1 MHLATRCV
9 KPPGVPAGFIWDFTT
24 IMPQRVAR
32 SRTGS
37 LRSALGSL
45 STLLVAGCLALTVG
59 STLSACGGMQ
69 KGAEWPPVAKKWFE
83 RAKHSYQNGD
93 LEDARL
99 SADNALAE
107 LPDEPKVRLIAADIA
122 MAELEFERAL
132 QIIGEVPG
140 SEAAALRGR
149 AHWYL
154 GNIEE
159 AADELAELAADPDV
173 KDAWADETLRLA
185 RAGRGRRPFEITGG
199 IVAAVDMPFA
209 GAAMLVP
216 LEVNGEPAL
225 AMVATDRSESVIN
238 AASPE
243 DSDWISLRFAGRLE
257 VSDVPAVAEDL
268 SGLSREMGAPIKMLI
283 GVNLLRHLRATIDV
297 AGRQFV
303 VRNYE
308 PPPPPEAT
316 TVHPIFY
323 RGGAMVL
330 PGAFG
335 IERSAPRT
343 TLLMHTSMAFPLAL
357 DQGGWKKGG
366 QNPENFVAVPGKSGL
381 THGMLP
387 MLRLGAFEI
396 PNVPGVFG
404 APIEEVEKEVGIDLD
419 GFAGSGLFATF
430 RLTFAEEGR
439 TLWMEDLPPDVI
451 EMRRRLAERAAAKV
465 AMPRGA
471 AGKAPSQSAGS
482 GSGGQTTPEGS
493 ALPPPASPAPT
504 SPPPVSPRSG
514 SPSKN
519 PPPKK

>member
-1 MHLATRCV
+1 
-9 KPPGVPAGFIWDFTT
+9 
-24 IMPQRVAR
+24 MPQRVHR
-32 SRTGS
+32 PRRGS
-37 LRSALGSL
+37 LRSAFGSF
-45 STLLVAGCLALTVG
+45 SKLLIAGVLTISAAG
-59 STLSACGGMQ
+59 SLSACGGMQ
-69 KGAEWPPVAKKWFE
+69 KGAEWPPVAKKWFD

-93 LEDARL
+93 LEDARH
-99 SADNALAE
+99 AAENALAE

-122 MAELEFERAL
+122 LAELEFERAL
-132 QIIGEVPG
+132 EFVREVPG
-140 SEAAALRGR
+140 SEAAAVRGR

-159 AADELAELAADPDV
+159 AADELAQLTADPDV
-173 KDAWADETLRLA
+173 KDLWAEETLRLA

-238 AASPE
+238 AASKE
-243 DSDWISLRFAGRLE
+243 DSSWVSLRFAGRLE
-257 VSDVPAVAEDL
+257 VSDVPAVAQDL

-335 IERSAPRT
+335 VERSAPSS

-357 DQGGWKKGG
+357 DRGGWKKGG
-366 QNPENFVAVPGKSGL
+366 QNAESFAAVPGKSGL
-381 THGMLP
+381 SHGMLP

-404 APIEEVEKEVGIDLD
+404 VPIEEVEKEVGIDLD

-451 EMRRRLAERAAAKV
+451 EMRRRLVERAEAKMS
-465 AMPRGA
+465 APRGA
-471 AGKAPSQSAGS
+471 AGNR
-482 GSGGQTTPEGS
+482 
-493 ALPPPASPAPT
+493 PPPSAATKGTEPALVPPSAAPAS
-504 SPPPVSPRSG
+504 S

>member
-1 MHLATRCV
+1 
-9 KPPGVPAGFIWDFTT
+9 
-24 IMPQRVAR
+24 MPQRAFR
-32 SRTGS
+32 SVQGS
-37 LRSALGSL
+37 LRSVLGSIGPL
-45 STLLVAGCLALTVG
+45 MVAASLALSAG
-59 STLSACGGMQ
+59 SVLTACGGMQ
-69 KGAEWPPVAKKWFE
+69 KGSEWPPVAKKWFD
-83 RAKHSYQNGD
+83 RAKHSYRNGD

-132 QIIGEVPG
+132 EFTRELPG
-140 SEAAALRGR
+140 AEAAALRGR

-159 AADELAELAADPDV
+159 AAEELSALTADPDV
-173 KDAWADETLRLA
+173 KDGWAEETLRLA

-225 AMVATDRSESVIN
+225 AMIATDRSESVIS

-335 IERSAPRT
+335 VERSAPT
-343 TLLMHTSMAFPLAL
+343 STLLMHTSMAFPLAL
-357 DQGGWKKGG
+357 DQAGWEKSG
-366 QNPENFVAVPGKSGL
+366 QNAENFVAVPGKNGL

-396 PNVPGVFG
+396 PNIPGVFG
-404 APIEEVEKEVGIDLD
+404 APIAEVEKEVGINLD
-419 GFAGSGLFATF
+419 GFAGSGLFSTF

-439 TLWMEDLPPDVI
+439 TLWLEDLPPDVI
-451 EMRRRLAERAAAKV
+451 EMRRRLVEEAEARMAAT
-465 AMPRGA
+465 RGA
-471 AGKAPSQSAGS
+471 S
-482 GSGGQTTPEGS
+482 GNR
-493 ALPPPASPAPT
+493 ALPPPPSESSSAPLPASSSKPALA
-504 SPPPVSPRSG
+504 PPASA

>member
-1 MHLATRCV
+1 
-9 KPPGVPAGFIWDFTT
+9 
-24 IMPQRVAR
+24 MPQRVAR
-32 SRTGS
+32 FLQGS
-37 LRSALGSL
+37 LRSALGSI
-45 STLLVAGCLALTVG
+45 SSLLVAGALALTLG
-59 STLSACGGMQ
+59 ASLSGCGGAN
-69 KGAEWPPVAKKWFE
+69 KGAEWPAVAKKWFD
-83 RAKHSYQNGD
+83 RAKYSYQTGD
-93 LEDARL
+93 LQDARL

-132 QIIGEVPG
+132 QIVGDLPG

-173 KDAWADETLRLA
+173 KDVWAEETLRLA

-238 AASPE
+238 AASSE
-243 DSDWISLRFAGRLE
+243 GSAWLSLRFAGRLE
-257 VSDVPAVAEDL
+257 VSDVPAVADDL

-308 PPPPPEAT
+308 PPPPPDAT

-335 IERSAPRT
+335 IERSAPRAT
-343 TLLMHTSMAFPLAL
+343 FLMHTSMAFPLAL

-366 QNPENFVAVPGKSGL
+366 QNSESFVAVPGKSGL
-381 THGMLP
+381 THGILP

-404 APIEEVEKEVGIDLD
+404 APVEEVEKEVGIDLD
-419 GFAGSGLFATF
+419 GFLGSGLFATF
-430 RLTFAEEGR
+430 RLTFAEGGR

-451 EMRRRLAERAAAKV
+451 EMRRSLAERAATK
-465 AMPRGA
+465 MTPPRSP
-471 AGKAPSQSAGS
+471 AGNPRPPSGS
-482 GSGGQTTPEGS
+482 GSGSSSTPGGATS
-493 ALPPPASPAPT
+493 PLPASSAPSSSV
-504 SPPPVSPRSG
+504 SPPSPV

>member
-1 MHLATRCV
+1 MLHR
-9 KPPGVPAGFIWDFTT
+9 VPR
-24 IMPQRVAR
+24 PL
-32 SRTGS
+32 TGS
-37 LRSALGSL
+37 LRSSFGPLA
-45 STLLVAGCLALTVG
+45 TLLVAGVFVLSAAL
-59 STLSACGGMQ
+59 SLSACGGM
-69 KGAEWPPVAKKWFE
+69 KKSAEWPPVAKKWFD
-83 RAKHSYQNGD
+83 RAEHSYRTGD
-93 LEDARL
+93 LEDARH
-99 SADNALAE
+99 AAENALAE
-107 LPDEPKVRLIAADIA
+107 LPDEPRVRLIAADIA
-122 MAELEFERAL
+122 LAELEFERAL
-132 QIIGEVPG
+132 EYVLELPG

-154 GNIEE
+154 GNIEQ
-159 AADELAELAADPDV
+159 AADELAQLTADPDV
-173 KDAWADETLRLA
+173 KDLWAEETLRLA
-185 RAGRGRRPFEITGG
+185 RDGRGRRPFEMTGG

-243 DSDWISLRFAGRLE
+243 DSSWVSLRFAGRLE
-257 VSDVPAVAEDL
+257 VSDVPAVAQDL

-283 GVNLLRHLRATIDV
+283 GVNLLRHLSATIDV

-335 IERSAPRT
+335 VERSSPSS

-357 DQGGWKKGG
+357 DRGGWKKGG
-366 QNPENFVAVPGKSGL
+366 QNSDNFVAVPGKSGL
-381 THGMLP
+381 SHGMLP

-430 RLTFAEEGR
+430 RLTFADEGR

-451 EMRRRLAERAAAKV
+451 EMRRRLVEQAAAKRS
-465 AMPRGA
+465 APRGA
-471 AGKAPSQSAGS
+471 AGNPPPPSSAPSSAEPS
-482 GSGGQTTPEGS
+482 L
-493 ALPPPASPAPT
+493 LPPSAAPAS
-504 SPPPVSPRSG
+504 S

>member
-1 MHLATRCV
+1 M
-9 KPPGVPAGFIWDFTT
+9 PPRAL
-24 IMPQRVAR
+24 R
-32 SRTGS
+32 SLSGS
-37 LRSALGSL
+37 LRSVFGSL
-45 STLLVAGCLALTVG
+45 MVAGVLTLGAG
-59 STLSACGGMQ
+59 SVLTGCGGMQ
-69 KGAEWPPVAKKWFE
+69 KGSEWPPVAKKWFD

-99 SADNALAE
+99 AADSALAE

-132 QIIGEVPG
+132 QLTRELPG

-159 AADELAELAADPDV
+159 TAEELSALVADPDV
-173 KDAWADETLRLA
+173 KDSWAEETLRLA

-225 AMVATDRSESVIN
+225 AMIATDRSESVIN
-238 AASPE
+238 ASSAEGS
-243 DSDWISLRFAGRLE
+243 SWVSLRFSGRLE
-257 VSDVPAVAEDL
+257 VSDVPAVADDL

-335 IERSAPRT
+335 IERSAPSS

-357 DQGGWKKGG
+357 DRDGWKKSG
-366 QNPENFVAVPGKSGL
+366 QNADDFVAVPGKSGL

-419 GFAGSGLFATF
+419 GFAGSGLFSTF
-430 RLTFAEEGR
+430 RLTFAEKGR
-439 TLWMEDLPPDVI
+439 TLWLEDLPPDVI
-451 EMRRRLAERAAAKV
+451 EMRRRLVERAASRVV
-465 AMPRGA
+465 APRT
-471 AGKAPSQSAGS
+471 PSAG
-482 GSGGQTTPEGS
+482 PAAPAPAGS
-493 ALPPPASPAPT
+493 APGAPASSSPASPAPA
-504 SPPPVSPRSG
+504 SS

-519 PPPKK
+519 PSPKK

>member
-1 MHLATRCV
+1 M
-9 KPPGVPAGFIWDFTT
+9 
-24 IMPQRVAR
+24 
-32 SRTGS
+32 
-37 LRSALGSL
+37 
-45 STLLVAGCLALTVG
+45 AGCG
-59 STLSACGGMQ
+59 SVQGSAQ
-69 KGAEWPPVAKKWFE
+69 WPPVAKKWFE
-83 RAKHSYQNGD
+83 RAEHSYKTGD
-93 LEDARL
+93 LDDARL
-99 SADNALAE
+99 SIDNALKE
-107 LPDEPKVRLIAADIA
+107 LPDEPKVRLLSAEIA

-132 QIIGEVPG
+132 ELLGELPG
-140 SEAAALRGR
+140 TDAAGLRGR

-154 GNIEE
+154 GNID
-159 AADELAELAADPDV
+159 AAANELAVLAADPEV
-173 KDAWADETLRLA
+173 KDDWADQTLRLA
-185 RAGRGRRPFEITGG
+185 RSGRGRRPFEMTGG

-216 LEVNGEPAL
+216 LEVNGEPSL

-238 AASPE
+238 SASPD
-243 DSDWISLRFAGRLE
+243 DSDWVSLRFDGRVE
-257 VSDVPAVAEDL
+257 VSDVPAVAQDL
-268 SGLSREMGAPIKMLI
+268 SGLSKEMGAPIKLLI

-335 IERSAPRT
+335 VERSAPST

-357 DQGGWKKGG
+357 DQAGWEKAG
-366 QNPENFVAVPGKSGL
+366 QNAEEFVAVPGKSGL
-381 THGMLP
+381 SHGMLP

-404 APIEEVEKEVGIDLD
+404 APISEVEKEAGIDLD
-419 GFAGSGLFATF
+419 GFAGSGLFSTF
-430 RLTFAEEGR
+430 RLTFADEGR

-451 EMRRRLAERAAAKV
+451 AMRRRLAEQASTKMALPTVPAAPKK
-465 AMPRGA
+465 PA
-471 AGKAPSQSAGS
+471 ASKKPDSQSS
-482 GSGGQTTPEGS
+482 
-493 ALPPPASPAPT
+493 
-504 SPPPVSPRSG
+504 

>member
-1 MHLATRCV
+1 M
-9 KPPGVPAGFIWDFTT
+9 
-24 IMPQRVAR
+24 VA
-32 SRTGS
+32 S
-37 LRSALGSL
+37 
-45 STLLVAGCLALTVG
+45 VLALSAG
-59 STLSACGGMQ
+59 SGLTGCGGAH
-69 KGAEWPPVAKKWFE
+69 KGAEWPPVAKKWFD
-83 RAKHSYQNGD
+83 RAQHSYRNGD
-93 LEDARL
+93 LDDARL
-99 SADNALAE
+99 AADNALVE

-132 QIIGEVPG
+132 ELTRELPG

-159 AADELAELAADPDV
+159 AAEELSELAADPDV
-173 KDAWADETLRLA
+173 KDAWAEETLRLA

-238 AASPE
+238 AASVE
-243 DSDWISLRFAGRLE
+243 DSDWVSLRFAGRLE

-335 IERSAPRT
+335 IERSAPSS

-357 DQGGWKKGG
+357 DREGWKKSG
-366 QNPENFVAVPGKSGL
+366 QNSENFVAVPGKNGL

-419 GFAGSGLFATF
+419 GFAGSGLFSTF
-430 RLTFAEEGR
+430 RLTFADDGR

-451 EMRRRLAERAAAKV
+451 EMRRRLVEEATARMAA
-465 AMPRGA
+465 PR
-471 AGKAPSQSAGS
+471 APSGERPLPGS
-482 GSGGQTTPEGS
+482 SS
-493 ALPPPASPAPT
+493 SSASPAAA
-504 SPPPVSPRSG
+504 SPSPASSAPAAS